1 MQLSRTA
8 YRAALFPLSV
18 NPLLARASLQHAAC
32 WSLSSNH
39 DIYPAHPFASTLSSS
54 ASSSSRL
61 YGVLF
66 PQCIARPNAL
76 QTSVSRPSPTT
87 LNSNSTAKAMST
99 STSSSPGS
107 PSAASTQPSTQS
119 TSAAQTD
126 TNGNTS
132 TKEKHGH
139 EPEHAHDQKEQLYLP
154 STDDASSHPGNIR
167 LDVSSESGVTLD
179 HLGPMVVNVD
189 GSLSRIGNWAQMAE
203 IERRNTLR
211 IIGKRNR
218 ERLARLKAEGV
229 QVGGVEGR
237 QS

>member
-39 DIYPAHPFASTLSSS
+39 GTYPAHPFASTLSSS
-54 ASSSSRL
+54 SCSSRL

-66 PQCIARPNAL
+66 PQCIARPNAN
-76 QTSVSRPSPTT
+76 QPVFKPSSTPS
-87 LNSNSTAKAMST
+87 NSNSTAKAMST
-99 STSSSPGS
+99 STSPGS
-107 PSAASTQPSTQS
+107 PSAASTQHSTQS

-132 TKEKHGH
+132 NQEKDGH
-139 EPEHAHDQKEQLYLP
+139 EPEHAHDHKEQLYLP
-154 STDDASSHPGNIR
+154 STEDASSHSGNIR

-229 QVGGVEGR
+229 QVGGVEEREG
-237 QS
+237 